1 MALKRMGIVEN
12 YERIR
17 GFTVAIVG
25 VGGVGSVTAEM
36 LTRCGIGKVRMMCG
50 GVWHCEAIDWVKIL

>member
-50 GVWHCEAIDWVKIL
+50 HGKSGKDP